1 MTGGTFSVLFSPGL
15 NNCTYFGAVEIYY
28 PMIETV
34 KKQIETL
41 KDSSDINELVYHK
54 AKALYINGNCQ
65 ILSQSKQGFDILVND
80 DNAEDIEIR
89 LRKFNEE
96 SLQVLFKGKP
106 APWDIYAIAALMQ
119 IEEELEKTE
128 PKPFLEGKEYTRE
141 GMVKRVLEERKAKA
155 LKAKYTIKFADNI
168 YGEHLLTN
176 EKGTRYKI
184 TLRDFENETGYI
196 NNPDLETN
204 KLGTTKHLM
213 FAFAALK
220 SQPGLFNSLS
230 KFYPFVEVYLDPL
243 NNYRITWHYPH
254 QLKPETKALI
264 SNYFGDKKY
273 IEEDGVK
280 DFLPF
285 IKEAGEHVN
294 VLIRPEVEEKIKKAW
309 DQEMLDLVKKEEQLD
324 FSLLKTPLFPYQQ
337 EGVAF
342 ATFRSG
348 AIIAD
353 EMGLGKTIQAIATAV
368 MKKKLF
374 GFRRTLIICPAS
386 LKEQW
391 KQEIEKF
398 SHEKAIIV
406 EGLPAQ
412 RAELY
417 RKSDAYFFIA
427 NYETV
432 LRDYREM
439 NRMEPDF
446 VILDEAQKI
455 KNFST
460 ITAQSIKLLEKKHA
474 LVITGTPIENRL
486 IDLYSI
492 VQFIDPQFLAPL
504 WEFSYQHC
512 YFDETKSDKITGYYN
527 LQHLN
532 ERLNPILIRRE
543 KRRVLQDLPQ
553 VTEITVPVA
562 MHLEQEMLHANYAKG
577 IAAILRKKFIS
588 PFDLQKLML
597 LMNNMRMVCDSTF
610 LIDKETY
617 ISPKLNE
624 LKHIILEKLDLKNS
638 KSKVI
643 IFSEWVTM
651 LNLIGKMLHECGIGF
666 AQLSGKVAVKNR
678 DKLVKKFETDPDCQI
693 FLSTEA
699 GGSGLNLQVADT
711 VINFELPW
719 NPAKKNQ
726 RIGRIDR
733 LGQRSKHLTVVNLIT
748 KNSIETKIASG
759 LTLKQ
764 NLFDGVLNNE
774 NGPDVVDFSASGKAQ
789 FLRELEEL
797 MEGFTNPQPEQSEEN
812 ILQPINGQSEETLMD
827 LVSDENIPDDVLT
840 PQTVESPESIASFEH
855 QEKIQTMEQV
865 MNQGM
870 DFLSGMYKMATGKDL
885 GLEGRKMEIDKETGE
900 IVMRFKMP
908 GM

>member
-1 MTGGTFSVLFSPGL
+1 MD
-15 NNCTYFGAVEIYY
+15 
-28 PMIETV
+28 ETV
-34 KKQIETL
+34 
-41 KDSSDINELVYHK
+41 YRK
-54 AKALYINGNCQ
+54 AKVWYINGNCQ
-65 ILSQSKQGFDILVND
+65 ILSQSQNGFDVLVNND
-80 DNAEDIEIR
+80 EDENIEI
-89 LRKFNEE
+89 KIVKQEE
-96 SLQVLFKGKP
+96 ILQVLFKGKP
-106 APWDIYAIAALMQ
+106 APWDSYAIAALMQ
-119 IEEELEKTE
+119 MDEELEKTE

-141 GMVKRVLEERKAKA
+141 GMMKRVLDERKAKA
-155 LKAKYTIKFADNI
+155 LKAKYQIKFADNI
-168 YGEHLLTN
+168 YGEHLLTT
-176 EKGTRYKI
+176 ETGVKYKI

-196 NNPDLETN
+196 NNPDLKTN

-213 FAFAALK
+213 FAFGSLK
-220 SQPGLFNSLS
+220 SQPELFERLS
-230 KFYPFVEVYLDPL
+230 KEYPFVEIYLDPL
-243 NNYRITWHYPH
+243 NSYHITWHYPH
-254 QLKPETKALI
+254 PLKGEMATLI
-264 SNYFGDKKY
+264 HQYFGKEKF
-273 IEEDGVK
+273 IAENAVK

-285 IKEAGEHVN
+285 IPEAGKYPN
-294 VLIRPEVEEKIKKAW
+294 MMIRPEVEEKIKAAW
-309 DQEMLDLVKKEEQLD
+309 DEEMLALVTKEETLD
-324 FSLLKTPLFPYQQ
+324 FSLLKTDLFPYQQ

-368 MKKKLF
+368 MKKNIF
-374 GFRRTLIICPAS
+374 GFKRTLIICPAS

-398 SHEKAIIV
+398 SHETVEVI

-412 RAELY
+412 REY
-417 RKSDAYFFIA
+417 IYQHSKAYFMIA

-432 LRDYREM
+432 LRDLHQM
-439 NRMEPDF
+439 NKMETDF

-460 ITAQSIKLLEKKHA
+460 ITAQNIKQLAKKHA

-492 VQFIDPQFLAPL
+492 VQFIDPYFLAPL

-512 YFDETKSDKITGYYN
+512 YFDEAKADKITGYYN
-527 LQHLN
+527 LQQLN
-532 ERLNPILIRRE
+532 DRLKPILIRRE
-543 KRRVLQDLPQ
+543 KRKVIKELPQ
-553 VTEITVPVA
+553 ITEITVPVSL
-562 MHLEQEMLHANYAKG
+562 HIEQEFLHASYAKG
-577 IAAILRKKFIS
+577 IASILRKKFIS

-597 LMNNMRMVCDSTF
+597 LMNSMRMVCDSTF

-617 ISPKLNE
+617 ISPKLEE
-624 LKHIILEKLDLKNS
+624 LKYILLDKLDLKNS

-643 IFSEWVTM
+643 IFSEWINM
-651 LNLIGKMLHECGIGF
+651 LHLIGKMLHECGIGF

-678 DKLVKKFETDPDCQI
+678 DKLVKKFETDEDCRV

-733 LGQRSKHLTVVNLIT
+733 LGQRSKHLTVVNLIS

-774 NGPDVVDFSASGKAQ
+774 NGPDFVDFSASGKAQ
-789 FLRELEEL
+789 FLKELESL
-797 MEGFTNPQPEQSEEN
+797 MEEFAIPTP
-812 ILQPINGQSEETLMD
+812 EETGEFAENTMQNLKSD
-827 LVSDENIPDDVLT
+827 LDDVIADENPPHDLPLQQELDLNI
-840 PQTVESPESIASFEH
+840 VETAQSA
-855 QEKIQTMEQV
+855 QEEKLETMEKV

-870 DFLSGMYKMATGKDL
+870 EFLSGMFKMATGKEM
-885 GLEGRKMEIDKETGE
+885 GLENQKIEVDKTTGE

-908 GM
+908 L

>member
-1 MTGGTFSVLFSPGL
+1 MTQS
-15 NNCTYFGAVEIYY
+15 
-28 PMIETV
+28 V
-34 KKQIETL
+34 KKQIAAL
-41 KDSSDINELVYHK
+41 KESPEISELTYRK
-54 AKALYINGNCQ
+54 ARAIYINGNCQ
-65 ILSQSKQGFDILVND
+65 ILSRSVRGFDVLVFD
-80 DNAEDIEIR
+80 EGEEDIE
-89 LRKFNEE
+89 LRITGDEDEN
-96 SLQVLFKGKP
+96 LHCLIKGKP
-106 APWDIYAIAALMQ
+106 AAWDSFGMAALMQ
-119 IEEELEKTE
+119 IDEELEKTE
-128 PKPFLEGKEYTRE
+128 PRPFLEGKAYTRE
-141 GMVKRVLEERKAKA
+141 GMVKRVLEERRAKA

-168 YGEHLLTN
+168 YGEHLLTT
-176 EKGTRYKI
+176 EKGVNYKI

-196 NNPDLETN
+196 DNPDLKTN

-220 SQPGLFNSLS
+220 SQPAVYNSLS
-230 KFYPFVEVYLDPL
+230 KFYPFVEIYLDPL

-254 QLKPETKALI
+254 HLRPEIAALI
-264 SNYFGDKKY
+264 TRYFGNKNY
-273 IEEDGVK
+273 IEENSEK
-280 DFLPF
+280 DFLNF
-285 IKEAGEHVN
+285 IIDAREHQHILV
-294 VLIRPEVEEKIKKAW
+294 RPEVEEKVKKAW
-309 DQEMLDLVKKEEQLD
+309 DLEMLALAKKEEQLD
-324 FSLLKTPLFPYQQ
+324 FSLLKSTLFPYQQ

-342 ATFRSG
+342 ATFRDG

-398 SHEKAIIV
+398 SHEKAVIADGFP
-406 EGLPAQ
+406 EQ
-412 RAELY
+412 RADTY
-417 RKSDAYFFIA
+417 RNSDAYFVIV

-432 LRDYREM
+432 LRDWREM
-439 NRMEPDF
+439 NRMETDF
-446 VILDEAQKI
+446 IILDEAQKI

-512 YFDETKSDKITGYYN
+512 YFDESKADKITGYYN
-527 LQHLN
+527 LQQLN
-532 ERLNPILIRRE
+532 ERLKPILIRRE
-543 KRRVLQDLPQ
+543 KRRVIKELPQ
-553 VTEITVPVA
+553 VTEITVPVE
-562 MHLEQEMLHANYAKG
+562 MHFDQASYHANYARG
-577 IAAILRKKFIS
+577 IASILHKKFIS

-597 LMNNMRMVCDSTF
+597 LMTNMRMVCDSTF
-610 LIDKETY
+610 LIDKESY
-617 ISPKLNE
+617 ISPKLHE
-624 LKHIILEKLDLKNS
+624 LKHILLEKLDLKNN
-638 KSKVI
+638 KNKVI

-651 LNLIGKMLHECGIGF
+651 LHLIGKLLHECGIGF
-666 AQLSGKVAVKNR
+666 AQLSGQVAIKNR
-678 DKLVKKFETDPDCQI
+678 DKLVKKFENDPDCQV

-733 LGQRSKHLTVVNLIT
+733 LGQLSKHLTVINFIT
-748 KNSIETKIASG
+748 KGSIETKIASG

-789 FLRELEEL
+789 FLKELEEV
-797 MEGFTNPQPEQSEEN
+797 MDGFVSVPAEQDEEN
-812 ILQPINGQSEETLMD
+812 IIQEEIEQVEETLQD
-827 LVSDENIPDDVLT
+827 IVADEN
-840 PQTVESPESIASFEH
+840 SITAPANEAIEPAEIMLSADQ
-855 QEKIQTMEQV
+855 QEKIQTMEKV

-870 DFLSGMYKMATGKDL
+870 EFLSGMFKMATGKDL
-885 GLEGRKMEIDKETGE
+885 GLEGQKMEIDKANGE

-908 GM
+908 QF

>member
-1 MTGGTFSVLFSPGL
+1 MIQSIKTLIHELKKSPEIDETTYRRARTF
-15 NNCTYFGAVEIYY
+15 
-28 PMIETV
+28 
-34 KKQIETL
+34 
-41 KDSSDINELVYHK
+41 
-54 AKALYINGNCQ
+54 YIHGNCQ
-65 ILSQSKQGFDILVND
+65 ILSQSARGFDVLVLNED
-80 DNAEDIEIR
+80 EEDIEVRISYS
-89 LRKFNEE
+89 NENDVRA
-96 SLQVLFKGKP
+96 LIKGKP
-106 APWDIYAIAALMQ
+106 APWDSYSIAALMQ
-119 IEEELEKTE
+119 IDEELEKLELQTV
-128 PKPFLEGKEYTRE
+128 LEGKKYSRE
-141 GMVKRVLEERKAKA
+141 GMIKRVLEERNAKA
-155 LKAKYTIKFADNI
+155 LKAKYTISYADNI
-168 YGEHLLTN
+168 YGEHLLIT
-176 EKGTRYKI
+176 EKGIRYKI
-184 TLRDFENETGYI
+184 TLRNFENETGYI
-196 NNPDLETN
+196 DNADLKTN

-213 FAFAALK
+213 FAFSDLK
-220 SQPGLFNSLS
+220 SQPEVYNSLS
-230 KFYPFVEVYLDPL
+230 KIYPFVEIYLDPL
-243 NNYRITWHYPH
+243 NNYQITWHYPH
-254 QLKPETKALI
+254 QLKPETAALI
-264 SNYFGDKKY
+264 TSFFGDKKY
-273 IEEDGVK
+273 IEEDAVK
-280 DFLPF
+280 DFLSF
-285 IKEAGEHVN
+285 IRQAREHSQI
-294 VLIRPEVEEKIKKAW
+294 LIRPEVEEKIKKAW
-309 DQEMLDLVKKEEQLD
+309 DQEMLQLAKKEGALD
-324 FSLLKTPLFPYQQ
+324 FSLLKTTLFPYQQ

-342 ATFRSG
+342 AAFRDG

-374 GFRRTLIICPAS
+374 DFKRTLIICPAS

-398 SHEKAIIV
+398 SHEKALVV

-417 RKSDAYFFIA
+417 RESDAYFIIA

-432 LRDYREM
+432 LRDWREM
-439 NRMEPDF
+439 NRMETDF
-446 VILDEAQKI
+446 IILDEAQKI

-492 VQFIDPQFLAPL
+492 VQFIDPQFLSPL

-512 YFDETKSDKITGYYN
+512 YFDETKADKITGYYN
-527 LQHLN
+527 LQQLN
-532 ERLNPILIRRE
+532 ERLKPLLIRRE
-543 KRRVLQDLPQ
+543 KRKVIKELPL

-562 MHLEQEMLHANYAKG
+562 MHLDQEVYHSNCAKG
-577 IAAILRKKFIS
+577 ISAILRKKFIS
-588 PFDLQKLML
+588 PFDQQKLML

-610 LIDKETY
+610 LVDKESYT
-617 ISPKLNE
+617 SPKLHE
-624 LKHIILEKLDLKNS
+624 LKYILLEKLDLKNS

-651 LNLIGKMLHECGIGF
+651 LHLIGKMLHECGIGF
-666 AQLSGKVAVKNR
+666 AQLSGNVAVKNR
-678 DKLVKKFETDPDCQI
+678 DKLVKKFETDPDCQV

-733 LGQRSKHLTVVNLIT
+733 LGQLSKHLTVINLIT

-774 NGPDVVDFSASGKAQ
+774 TGIDVVDFSASGKAQ
-789 FLRELEEL
+789 FLAELEEI
-797 MEGFTNPQPEQSEEN
+797 MSGFINPQTEQETEAIAEQVSLQEEESFQN
-812 ILQPINGQSEETLMD
+812 I
-827 LVSDENIPDDVLT
+827 VSDEDSSDDLLT
-840 PQTVESPESIASFEH
+840 NTPVKVKESTLSVEQ
-855 QEKIQTMEQV
+855 QEKMQTMETV

-870 DFLSGMYKMATGKDL
+870 SFLSGIFKMATGKDI
-885 GLEGRKMEIDKETGE
+885 GLESQKIEVDKETGE

-908 GM
+908 DL